1 MKVMKQSMTIG
12 LLLVVCQ
19 FSMASQVRA
28 DDDEKRHVIR
38 VETKSGDHPEV
49 RLTKPTKIATQEARW
64 VGGGDRWIDGWI
76 DGFRSPKASTRGG
89 TPSDRW
95 IDGWIDGFRSPKAST
110 RGGTPSD
117 RWFDGWID
125 GFLDS
130 PKITFQEVRWVGD
143 RKERTWLGV
152 HIGRVSET
160 TAAQVELK
168 PGRGLIVQH
177 VVQDS
182 PAAEAGLKRFDIL
195 TALDDQILVN
205 PDQLQVLVAGYE
217 KDDVIS
223 LSVIRG
229 GESLAVK
236 ATLTKRKPTSMRVR
250 KTDEYERPRLRSW
263 IERLDTDGD
272 VVSTEILNELIWD
285 GKVLDDVDVFHSRIV
300 EIGSAGIVFKDDS
313 GTYRVTNKDGLRFLR
328 FEDKDGKVVFDG
340 EFNEDSKD
348 VPVHV
353 LEKLKSIR
361 APEEFGVRRLRNVFE
376 RLKNSD
382 GENIS
387 VDVRLK
393 ETPEGVVDYRLGSD
407 QSY

>member
-1 MKVMKQSMTIG
+1 M
-12 LLLVVCQ
+12 
-19 FSMASQVRA
+19 
-28 DDDEKRHVIR
+28 
-38 VETKSGDHPEV
+38 
-49 RLTKPTKIATQEARW
+49 
-64 VGGGDRWIDGWI
+64 
-76 DGFRSPKASTRGG
+76 
-89 TPSDRW
+89 
-95 IDGWIDGFRSPKAST
+95 
-110 RGGTPSD
+110 
-117 RWFDGWID
+117 
-125 GFLDS
+125 
-130 PKITFQEVRWVGD
+130 GD